1 MRFNFIYAKVPF
13 EDVRVGF
20 GDEWLKVKPTM
31 PLGQMPVL
39 DVTDS
44 SGKTE
49 RYTQTCSLIRM
60 TGEWF
65 GLAGETQI
73 QKARIDEAAE
83 CIFEVFA
90 AYARG
95 NWEKDEARKAE
106 MIAAFRDNLIPR
118 IFKYLDGAVAGN
130 GGKNIAGTDKV
141 GSTVS
146 LFTFFHFFFPFLSS
160 VSLIWLWLHCWMIS
174 ILPSFMNGAN
184 SKTNIQIWLNSKSQS
199 KAHPRSRLT
208 WRIVRLPH
216 FKPSSSA
223 ILLFL
228 DAHDNENKIS

>member
-1 MRFNFIYAKVPF
+1 
-13 EDVRVGF
+13 
-20 GDEWLKVKPTM
+20 M

-146 LFTFFHFFFPFLSS
+146 LFTFFSFFFSFSQFSFADLALVTLLDDIHFAKFYEWSELENQYPNLAKLKKSIESTPEIKAYLENREITPF
-160 VSLIWLWLHCWMIS
+160 
-174 ILPSFMNGAN
+174 
-184 SKTNIQIWLNSKSQS
+184 
-199 KAHPRSRLT
+199 
-208 WRIVRLPH
+208 
-216 FKPSSSA
+216 
-223 ILLFL
+223 
-228 DAHDNENKIS
+228 